1 MRAWYE
7 SRLSSLAPSNRFFE
21 PCIKSPPLIRPG
33 AERNLSG
40 WLVREAVSEMSAA
53 GEGRRERA
61 RKPTSKVIT
70 DRRAFTKTS

>member
-21 PCIKSPPLIRPG
+21 PCIKSPPLMRPG
-33 AERNLSG
+33 ADRNLSG

-53 GEGRRERA
+53 KIGRIESPI
-61 RKPTSKVIT
+61 KPDSRTFVDK
-70 DRRAFTKTS
+70 RAFTRLR

>member
-1 MRAWYE
+1 M
-7 SRLSSLAPSNRFFE
+7 
-21 PCIKSPPLIRPG
+21 RPG

-53 GEGRRERA
+53 REGRWERA

-70 DRRAFTKTS
+70 DRRAFTKLS

>member
-1 MRAWYE
+1 M
-7 SRLSSLAPSNRFFE
+7 S
-21 PCIKSPPLIRPG
+21 PG

-53 GEGRRERA
+53 REGSGERA

-70 DRRAFTKTS
+70 DRSAFTKLS